1 LMLQCAGDVH
11 RVRQALNMVN
21 AAQYDRDATSWYSLN
36 ERMNSHSIA
45 LAMRLARLLVRV

>member
-1 LMLQCAGDVH
+1 MLQCAGDIH
-11 RVRQALNMVN
+11 RVRQALN
-21 AAQYDRDATSWYSLN
+21 AAQYDRGATSWYSLN